1 MLKASKSDLQLR
13 LENCS
18 ARQSRYVLFMIG
30 RKIYAPGELIL
41 VFLMIGGWAMAQQ
54 DPIIDPGFGK

>member
-1 MLKASKSDLQLR
+1 MGK
-13 LENCS
+13 
-18 ARQSRYVLFMIG
+18 
-30 RKIYAPGELIL
+30 KIKKKGETMKRAVCFFALIL